1 MKDENAPR
9 NAQRWANEDEAFP
22 STDGH
27 VRGIGLAMMAAS
39 GLDEKT
45 MNQWKLVSTKTNPQV
60 GRYPVKRLGTRLVLL
75 NPYPVCRSSSE
86 RLVLVY

>member
-9 NAQRWANEDEAFP
+9 NARRWANEDEAFP

-27 VRGIGLAMMAAS
+27 VRGVGLAMMAAS

-60 GRYPVKRLGTRLVLL
+60 GRYSCEETRNQTCVAKPV
-75 NPYPVCRSSSE
+75 SS
-86 RLVLVY
+86 L

>member
-9 NAQRWANEDEAFP
+9 NAWRWANEDEAFP

-39 GLDEKT
+39 GLDEKD
-45 MNQWKLVSTKTNPQV
+45 NESVKISFYKDQSTSWS
-60 GRYPVKRLGTRLVLL
+60 L
-75 NPYPVCRSSSE
+75 SSE
-86 RLVLVY
+86 ETRNQTCVAKPVSSL